1 MNKIP
6 AVLAT
11 FALLS
16 IAAHAHA
23 DEVSSAGAEMTTG
36 AGDASFVLSSDYS
49 IARRADAPGLYRADI
64 STALQAVSSRLPGAG
79 IEGDL
84 RGYIGLG
91 HGLSAD
97 LQAQYVD
104 LQSKVLPTLG
114 AHWAFYTATIE
125 GESTATATLAWAA
138 DVGSN
143 LLQDGS
149 TAARIETGLLGTFRK
164 ERRESSFNL
173 LGGLTPDQSMG
184 DLRLRAASGYNV
196 RSDLMIGGETDSVW
210 AWGSS
215 TGDFGQQ
222 LNVFFGGLAQF
233 RYQRVLISAS
243 AGMKYLGQNFV
254 VDGQTEAQGNLRVG
268 VGL

>member
-1 MNKIP
+1 MKKILGLLL
-6 AVLAT
+6 V
-11 FALLS
+11 FAALS
-16 IAAHAHA
+16 IAARA
-23 DEVSSAGAEMTTG
+23 DEVSSMG
-36 AGDASFVLSSDYS
+36 AGMSSGAADSTWVQSSDYS
-49 IARRADAPGLYRADI
+49 IVRRADAPGLYRADL
-64 STALQAVSSRLPGAG
+64 STGFEAVSSRLPGAG
-79 IEGDL
+79 IQGDL

-114 AHWAFYTATIE
+114 ARWAFYTTTLE
-125 GESTATATLAWAA
+125 GETTATATLAWVA

-143 LLQDGS
+143 LVVFDGS
-149 TAARIETGLLGTFRK
+149 IAARVETGLLGTFRK
-164 ERRESSFNL
+164 ELSESSFNL
-173 LGGLTPDQSMG
+173 LGGVTPDQSMG
-184 DLRLRAASGYNV
+184 DLRLRAASGYYV
-196 RSDLMIGGETDSVW
+196 RSDLMIGGETDSIW
-210 AWGSS
+210 AWGPN

-233 RYQRVLISAS
+233 RYQRVLLSAS

-254 VDGQTEAQGNLRVG
+254 LDGQTEAQGNLRVG